1 MKKRG
6 LGRNLDVL
14 LSRAPTPI
22 HAPVKTVTKEGEL
35 RYLGIDLLQR
45 GRYQPR
51 RDFSSESLQELADSI
66 RTQGII
72 QPLVVR
78 TVANN
83 RYEIVAGERRWRAA
97 QIAGLSDVPALVKEI
112 PDEAALEIAIIENI
126 QRENLNPI
134 EEAVALQ
141 RLLDE
146 FAMTHQQVAN
156 AVGKS
161 RTTVTNL
168 LRLLSLQPD
177 IKLLLE
183 QGKIEMGHARA
194 LLSLDGLSQ
203 SEIANKIVS
212 QGLSVRETER
222 LVQQW
227 QKPKMKANGAAK
239 KIDPDIQRLQQQ
251 LSDQLG
257 AMVVFQQGSKGK
269 GKMVIHYNNL
279 DELEGILTRIQ

>member
-14 LSRAPTPI
+14 LSKAPTPI
-22 HAPVKTVTKEGEL
+22 HAPVKTTSREGEL
-35 RYLGIDLLQR
+35 RFLAIELLQR

-51 RDFSSESLQELADSI
+51 KDFSAESLQELADSI
-66 RTQGII
+66 SVQGII

-78 TVANN
+78 AIGNN

-97 QIAGLSDVPALVKEI
+97 QTAGLSEVPALIKEI
-112 PDEAALEIAIIENI
+112 PDESALAIALIENI

-146 FAMTHQQVAN
+146 FAMTHQQVAQ

-161 RTTVTNL
+161 RSTVTNL

-177 IKLLLE
+177 IKILLE
-183 QGKIEMGHARA
+183 QNKLEMGHAKA
-194 LLSLDGLSQ
+194 LLALDGLTQSQ
-203 SEIANKIVS
+203 LANKIIS

-222 LVQQW
+222 LVNQW
-227 QKPKMKANGAAK
+227 QKPKVNANGSIK
-239 KIDPDIQRLQQQ
+239 KIDPDIQRLQQK

-257 AMVVFQQGSKGK
+257 ALVVFQQGKKGS
-269 GKMVIHYNNL
+269 GKMVIHYNTL